1 MALTIKTIED
11 YVDQVSLATGDSKA
25 STRETL
31 RQFGEALQY
40 DLANISPEQR
50 IVLADLGVFSGVQR
64 AARPAISA
72 GKREIKAVPARTA
85 VRWRPHAQ
93 IRNAHKVG

>member
-11 YVDQVSLATGDSKA
+11 YVDQVSLATGATKTE
-25 STRETL
+25 TREAL
-31 RQFGEALQY
+31 RQFGLALQS
-40 DLANISPEQR
+40 DLAAIGAGQR

-72 GKREIKAVPARTA
+72 GGREIKAVPARTA

-93 IRNAHKVG
+93 IRNAHKAA